1 MQRKPKRVGPY
12 CRSQFSTL
20 FFFLCGPHSFN
31 WHLRV
36 PKISVWNHNITYI
49 YNLRL
54 YVIKTTKNEIIGS
67 PTLADELAKSLDL
80 RLPQHEMQYHRC
92 PKSPNFEILQT
103 QTHITKFYKIWYST
117 NTASLNMPE
126 IIGLQTI

>member
-1 MQRKPKRVGPY
+1 MLKY
-12 CRSQFSTL
+12 SQCIGIGAQYDQTDLNKKKQKNFASANIGL
-20 FFFLCGPHSFN
+20 PI
-31 WHLRV
+31 
-36 PKISVWNHNITYI
+36 ISVWDHNITYK
-49 YNLRL
+49 LRL

-80 RLPQHEMQYHRC
+80 RLPQHEMQYNRG
-92 PKSPNFEILQT
+92 PKSPKFEILQT
-103 QTHITKFYKIWYST
+103 QTHIPKCYKISYST